1 MAIVQAV
8 LAAVLRSAGKILNMA
23 FGWATTMLFGK
34 VPQDRQTYL
43 SVIAFGSIAW
53 IVVLLGIIFPA
64 VGTFLLAFIP
74 LPDWVGDTWVRLAML
89 AAAVIIPIVVG
100 VVSVLMLDPQ
110 DRPAGIA
117 GKAKAVLKGY
127 PYTLGLA
134 ITLIL
139 MTILAP
145 VMKARAMLK
154 RWTTR
159 HVPVV
164 VEANDY
170 HEVVGAVERALATG
184 GLKTRREPASWML
197 RLPTKVLTLLAGGA
211 IENLVADEL
220 TTLKSDR
227 AEVLLHPSDLVISGR
242 ELDAARANAI
252 ITEHLTFTRAYM
264 TWTKE
269 ANALED
275 RLRRIWCGLRERSDG
290 ADDTRATEQLAAVE
304 GELRTTELSYEEWEV
319 LFREKLLVE
328 RGLLQVKAGLADQP
342 ADLTEVRPEQGGA
355 AKAARNGKA
364 GAGASGSRLAYL
376 PLAAAGA
383 AVAFFVWRGVAGDK
397 PRRTW

>member
-8 LAAVLRSAGKILNMA
+8 FAAILRSAGKILNMA
-23 FGWATTMLFGK
+23 FGWATAMLFGK
-34 VPQDRQTYL
+34 VPDDRQSYL
-43 SVIAFGSIAW
+43 SVIAFGSVAW
-53 IVVLLGIIFPA
+53 IVVLLGIIFPS
-64 VGTFLLAFIP
+64 VGTFLLAFVP
-74 LPDWVGDTWVRLAML
+74 LPDWVDDTWVRLAML
-89 AAAVIIPIVVG
+89 AAAVIVPIVVG

-110 DRPAGIA
+110 DRPAGIV

-134 ITLIL
+134 ITLIM
-139 MTILAP
+139 MTIFAP

-170 HEVVGAVERALATG
+170 HEVVGEVEKALATG
-184 GLKTRREPASWML
+184 GITTRREQASWML

-220 TTLKSDR
+220 TSLKSDR

-275 RLRRIWCGLRERSDG
+275 RLRRIWCGLRERADG
-290 ADDTRATEQLAAVE
+290 ADDTRAAEQLAAVE
-304 GELRTTELSYEEWEV
+304 AELRTTELSYEEWEV

-328 RGLLQVKAGLADQP
+328 RGLLQVEAGLADRP
-342 ADLTEVRPEQGGA
+342 PDLTEARPEEVGA

-364 GAGASGSRLAYL
+364 GASGSRLAYL
-376 PLAAAGA
+376 PLVAAGA
-383 AVAFFVWRGVAGDK
+383 AAVFYLWRGVAGDK
-397 PRRTW
+397 PRSMW